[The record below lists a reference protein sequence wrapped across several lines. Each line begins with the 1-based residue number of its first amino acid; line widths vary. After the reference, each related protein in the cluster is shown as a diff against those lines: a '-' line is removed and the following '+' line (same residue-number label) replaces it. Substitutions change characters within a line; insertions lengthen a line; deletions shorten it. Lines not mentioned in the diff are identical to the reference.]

1 MQTKL
6 TGAHKILPHLLT
18 VVEAFKIVLP
28 LLGALDGVL
37 ALRHA
42 LGEVH
47 PDRITATDLR
57 DQSVPAS
64 GIVRYAN
71 LAFLDQR
78 STAGVVRGRVGRV
91 TNLAL
96 RAPAGCHDCESEGGS
111 GEGFGFVCS
120 RGPFGRRSI
129 Y

>member
-6 TGAHKILPHLLT
+6 MGAHKILPHLLT

-57 DQSVPAS
+57 EQSVPAS

-78 STAGVVRGRVGRV
+78 STAGVEGA
-91 TNLAL
+91 TS
-96 RAPAGCHDCESEGGS
+96 APG
-111 GEGFGFVCS
+111 GFGTLTLRLLLDDFEL
-120 RGPFGRRSI
+120 GPFLPSCIDRQP
-129 Y
+129 